1 VTTAAG
7 VLLALT
13 LVSAVIDWVGAHHD
27 NTRVR
32 YVFKPLTLVLL
43 IGTALAL
50 DPADPTVRGWFVVAL
65 VLSLAGDV
73 FLMLPGDQFVPGL
86 ASFLLAHV
94 AYVVGFVVGGLEPA
108 GVAAG
113 VVLVAIGYLVVG
125 RRLIGAVQRSEP
137 ALAPP
142 VLAYMGVISAML
154 VCAVGS
160 LNPVAIAGGV
170 LFYLSDSLIGWGRF
184 VKAHDWG
191 ALAVMVTYHLGQVL
205 LVLSLL

>member
-1 VTTAAG
+1 MTGAAW

-13 LVSAVIDWVGAHHD
+13 LASAVVDWIAAHHH
-27 NTRVR
+27 NTTAR

-43 IGTALAL
+43 IATALAL

-65 VLSLAGDV
+65 LFSLAGDI
-73 FLMLPGDQFVPGL
+73 FLMLPGDLFVPGL
-86 ASFLLAHV
+86 ASFLVAHL
-94 AYVVGFVVGGLEPA
+94 AYVVGFVAGGLEPA
-108 GVAAG
+108 GVVAG
-113 VVLVAIGYLVVG
+113 VALVAVGYLVVG

-160 LNPVAIAGGV
+160 LIPVAIAGGV

-184 VKAHDWG
+184 VKAHPWG
-191 ALAVMVTYHLGQVL
+191 GVAVMVTYHLGQVL
-205 LVLSLL
+205 LVLSLV

>member
-1 VTTAAG
+1 MTTTAG

-13 LVSAVIDWVGAHHD
+13 LVSAVLDWIAVHRDHTSA
-27 NTRVR
+27 R
-32 YVFKPLTLVLL
+32 YVFKPLALVLL
-43 IGTALAL
+43 TATAVAL
-50 DPADPTVRGWFVVAL
+50 DPADPTVRAWFVVAL
-65 VLSLAGDV
+65 VFSLAGDV
-73 FLMLPGDQFVPGL
+73 FLMLPGDLFVPGL

-94 AYVVGFVVGGLEPA
+94 AYVVGFVAGGLEPA

-113 VVLVAIGYLVVG
+113 VVLVAVGYLAVG
-125 RRLIGAVQRSEP
+125 RRLIGAVQRAEP

-160 LNPVAIAGGV
+160 VNPAAIVGGV
-170 LFYLSDSLIGWGRF
+170 LFYVSDSLIGWGRF

-191 ALAVMVTYHLGQVL
+191 GLAVMVTYHLGQVL